1 MDFNERIFELFG
13 NRLSE
18 LEYMFGFND
27 IVSEKIDYV
36 MLDLLDLS
44 LGLSVQFVDENFEFV
59 MLVGMFDVEIE
70 RENVIDI

>member
-13 NRLSE
+13 NRFSE
-18 LEYMFGFND
+18 LEYICGFND

-59 MLVGMFDVEIE
+59 MLLFVGMFDVE
-70 RENVIDI
+70 REIVIDI